1 MNRNTADRIIV
12 TSNARMERVLD
23 WYFDNFKWLDREK
36 FLAPME
42 SGVVELCEEQ
52 IEFTFESKGSWV
64 EMAVYITV
72 KPNLP
77 PVVMFDYD
85 PATTELRNRRIAPMG
100 SQPVVDQE
108 LLSVLLSMDDTC
120 RKEARKYHALMLFVA
135 YYREE
140 VKVEQRIER
149 RPAKHK
155 KKKRTAQV
163 RQPLIRRIYTVT
175 DFDSTALVKP
185 EQAKR
190 GYTKPDHEVNVRGH
204 LRRYKSGKVVWVK
217 PSVKY
222 KGKTAHH
229 KEYEL

>member
-85 PATTELRNRRIAPMG
+85 PATTEIRNRRIAPDGQSAGCG
-100 SQPVVDQE
+100 SG
-108 LLSVLLSMDDTC
+108 
-120 RKEARKYHALMLFVA
+120 
-135 YYREE
+135 
-140 VKVEQRIER
+140 
-149 RPAKHK
+149 
-155 KKKRTAQV
+155 TAQCS
-163 RQPLIRRIYTVT
+163 PL
-175 DFDSTALVKP
+175 D
-185 EQAKR
+185 
-190 GYTKPDHEVNVRGH
+190 G
-204 LRRYKSGKVVWVK
+204 
-217 PSVKY
+217 
-222 KGKTAHH
+222 
-229 KEYEL
+229 

>member
-85 PATTELRNRRIAPMG
+85 PATTEIRNRRIAPMG

-120 RKEARKYHALMLFVA
+120 RKEARKYHALMLFMT
-135 YYREE
+135 YYREVVE
-140 VKVEQRIER
+140 VEQRVEH
-149 RPAKHK
+149 RPAKVK
-155 KKKRTAQV
+155 KKGRKARRV
-163 RQPLIRRIYTVT
+163 QPLIRRFYTLAEFNA
-175 DFDSTALVKP
+175 DALPKP

-190 GYTKPDHEVNVRGH
+190 KYTKPEHEVNVRGH
-204 LRRYKSGKVVWVK
+204 LRRYKSGKTVWVK
-217 PSVKY
+217 PSVRY

>member
-12 TSNARMERVLD
+12 TSNARMERVLN

-36 FLAPME
+36 FPAPME

-52 IEFTFESKGSWV
+52 IEFTFENKGGWV

-77 PVVMFDYD
+77 PVVVFDYD
-85 PATTELRNRRIAPMG
+85 PATTEIRNRRIAPMG

-120 RKEARKYHALMLFVA
+120 RKEARKYHALMLFMA

-155 KKKRTAQV
+155 KK
-163 RQPLIRRIYTVT
+163 
-175 DFDSTALVKP
+175 
-185 EQAKR
+185 
-190 GYTKPDHEVNVRGH
+190 
-204 LRRYKSGKVVWVK
+204 
-217 PSVKY
+217 
-222 KGKTAHH
+222 
-229 KEYEL
+229 

>member
-77 PVVMFDYD
+77 AGCDVR
-85 PATTELRNRRIAPMG
+85 LRPRHDGNQEPPYRPDGQSAGCG
-100 SQPVVDQE
+100 SG
-108 LLSVLLSMDDTC
+108 
-120 RKEARKYHALMLFVA
+120 
-135 YYREE
+135 
-140 VKVEQRIER
+140 
-149 RPAKHK
+149 
-155 KKKRTAQV
+155 TAQCA
-163 RQPLIRRIYTVT
+163 PL
-175 DFDSTALVKP
+175 D
-185 EQAKR
+185 
-190 GYTKPDHEVNVRGH
+190 G
-204 LRRYKSGKVVWVK
+204 
-217 PSVKY
+217 
-222 KGKTAHH
+222 
-229 KEYEL
+229 

>member
-85 PATTELRNRRIAPMG
+85 PATTEIRNRRIAPMG

-120 RKEARKYHALMLFVA
+120 RKEALKYHALMLFMT
-135 YYREE
+135 YYREVVE
-140 VKVEQRIER
+140 VEQRVEH
-149 RPAKHK
+149 RPAKAK
-155 KKKRTAQV
+155 KKGRKARRV
-163 RQPLIRRIYTVT
+163 QPLIRRFYTLAE
-175 DFDSTALVKP
+175 FDADALPKP

-190 GYTKPDHEVNVRGH
+190 KYTKPEHEVNVRGH
-204 LRRYKSGKVVWVK
+204 LRRYKSGKAVWVK
-217 PSVKY
+217 PSVRY

>member
-36 FLAPME
+36 FLAPMD

-85 PATTELRNRRIAPMG
+85 PATTEIRNRRKVLPLDAINDVLMSCERG
-100 SQPVVDQE
+100 SGTEPYIHRS
-108 LLSVLLSMDDTC
+108 LS
-120 RKEARKYHALMLFVA
+120 ALRSL
-135 YYREE
+135 
-140 VKVEQRIER
+140 
-149 RPAKHK
+149 
-155 KKKRTAQV
+155 
-163 RQPLIRRIYTVT
+163 
-175 DFDSTALVKP
+175 TALR
-185 EQAKR
+185 AH
-190 GYTKPDHEVNVRGH
+190 G
-204 LRRYKSGKVVWVK
+204 
-217 PSVKY
+217 SVFMSM
-222 KGKTAHH
+222 
-229 KEYEL
+229 

>member
-12 TSNARMERVLD
+12 TSNARMERVLN

-52 IEFTFESKGSWV
+52 IEFTFENKGGWV

-77 PVVMFDYD
+77 PVVVFDYD
-85 PATTELRNRRIAPMG
+85 PATTEIRNRRIAPMG

-120 RKEARKYHALMLFVA
+120 RKEARKYHALMLFMT
-135 YYREE
+135 YYREVVE
-140 VKVEQRIER
+140 VEQRVEH
-149 RPAKHK
+149 RPAKVK
-155 KKKRTAQV
+155 KKGRKARRV
-163 RQPLIRRIYTVT
+163 QPLIRRFYTLAE
-175 DFDSTALVKP
+175 FDADALPKP

-190 GYTKPDHEVNVRGH
+190 KYTKPEHEVNVRGH
-204 LRRYKSGKVVWVK
+204 LRRYKSGKTVWVK
-217 PSVKY
+217 PSVRY

>member
-1 MNRNTADRIIV
+1 MNRKTADRIIV
-12 TSNARMERVLD
+12 KSNARMKMVLD
-23 WYFDNFKWLDREK
+23 WYYENKHWLDREP

-42 SGVVELCEEQ
+42 SGVVELQGEQ
-52 IEFTFESKGSWV
+52 IEFTFENVRGVV
-64 EMAVYITV
+64 EIAIYPTV
-72 KPNLP
+72 QPNIP
-77 PVVMFDYD
+77 ASIVFDYLPEQMD
-85 PATTELRNRRIAPMG
+85 IANRRVAP
-100 SQPVVDQE
+100 E
-108 LLSVLLSMDDTC
+108 LPEPKRLALDLVLRYDKTPE
-120 RKEARKYHALMLFVA
+120 KEALKYHALMLFMA

-140 VKVEQRIER
+140 VKVEQRVER

>member
-1 MNRNTADRIIV
+1 M
-12 TSNARMERVLD
+12 
-23 WYFDNFKWLDREK
+23 
-36 FLAPME
+36 
-42 SGVVELCEEQ
+42 
-52 IEFTFESKGSWV
+52 

-85 PATTELRNRRIAPMG
+85 PATTEIRNRRIAPMG

-120 RKEARKYHALMLFVA
+120 RKEARKYHALMLFMA